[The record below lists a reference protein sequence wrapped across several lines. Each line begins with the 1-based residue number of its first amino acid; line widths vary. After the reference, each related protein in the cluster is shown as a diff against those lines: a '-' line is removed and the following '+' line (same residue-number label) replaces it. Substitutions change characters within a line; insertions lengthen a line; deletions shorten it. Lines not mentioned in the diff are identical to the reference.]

1 MALQT
6 LRRNKRPA
14 KGNEWSHSGGGP
26 LVSRSFASV
35 AAVCGLTEADRNE
48 KAGDVAIAASDL
60 AVRVIAVAHGGKRDV
75 R

>member
-1 MALQT
+1 M
-6 LRRNKRPA
+6 
-14 KGNEWSHSGGGP
+14 
-26 LVSRSFASV
+26 SRSFASV